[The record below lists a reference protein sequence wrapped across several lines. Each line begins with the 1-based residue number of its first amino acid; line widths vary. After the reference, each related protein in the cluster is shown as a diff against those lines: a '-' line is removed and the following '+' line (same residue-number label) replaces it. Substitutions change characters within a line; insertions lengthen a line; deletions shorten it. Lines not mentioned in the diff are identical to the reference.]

1 MARCVVVMLALSVS
15 LYSTPLKADSYS
27 NEDQDVFVEDPSAA
41 PEDRSCQVSP
51 ASEEGSSGMFTNE
64 STSENPAPVQEQE
77 AYTDN
82 YTDVSPENTEQ
93 TKRVRTRYWQN
104 ILLAVAVIAV
114 AITAMLLV
122 HSHQGHKSHH

>member
-1 MARCVVVMLALSVS
+1 MTRYVAVLLALSVS

-27 NEDQDVFVEDPSAA
+27 NEDQDVFVEDPTTI
-41 PEDRSCQVSP
+41 PEDCSCQINPESVEESSP
-51 ASEEGSSGMFTNE
+51 AS
-64 STSENPAPVQEQE
+64 PQEQQE
-77 AYTDN
+77 VYTDNGN

-93 TKRVRTRYWQN
+93 TKRVRTKYWQN
-104 ILLAVAVIAV
+104 ILLAVAVVAV